1 MNDIILRNRLV
12 GRLEVV
18 VEEEVIVVVVV
29 VVVVVEVFEVVEVS
43 YPLTAH
49 FHNIR
54 LSELELINVVDSSY
68 IVIRPVY
75 SVVNNVALYID

>member
-29 VVVVVEVFEVVEVS
+29 VVVEVFEVVVVS

-49 FHNIR
+49 LHNIR

>member
-29 VVVVVEVFEVVEVS
+29 VVVVEVFEVVVVS

-49 FHNIR
+49 LHNIR
-54 LSELELINVVDSSY
+54 LSELELINVVDSRY

>member
-29 VVVVVEVFEVVEVS
+29 VVVVEVLEVVEVS